1 MAFKGVAT
9 TSSANLSNKVY
20 FWVKSVDGVG
30 LKTWIYV
37 SADAATTVD
46 GSNYITDQNFID
58 VLQPGELIWVYVVGS
73 IDDTRDILA
82 DLAAGITD
90 LSLHLVLENT
100 GSVVDLSN
108 DLLAAT
114 VTYGD

>member
-9 TSSANLSNKVY
+9 TSGANLSNKVY
-20 FWVKSVDGVG
+20 MWVRSIDGAG
-30 LKTWIYV
+30 LQEWVYV

-46 GSNYITDQNFID
+46 GSNYITDQAFID
-58 VLQPGELIWVYVVGS
+58 LLQVGDRIWAYQVGS

-90 LSLHLVLENT
+90 LSMHLVLENT
-100 GSVVDLSN
+100 GTVVDLSD
-108 DLLAAT
+108 DLLGAS

>member
-1 MAFKGVAT
+1 MSFKGVAT

-20 FWVKSVDGVG
+20 MWVKSIDGVG
-30 LKTWIYV
+30 LQEWIYV
-37 SADAATTVD
+37 SADAATSVD
-46 GSNYITDQNFID
+46 GSNYITDQAFID
-58 VLQPGELIWVYVVGS
+58 VLNPGDRIWAYQVGS

-82 DLAAGITD
+82 DLAGGITD

-100 GSVVDLSN
+100 GSVVDLS
-108 DLLAAT
+108 DDILGAT

>member
-1 MAFKGVAT
+1 MAFKG
-9 TSSANLSNKVY
+9 TSASSTLDRNKQY
-20 FWVKSVDGVG
+20 FWTILEMGNG
-30 LKTWIYV
+30 LRLHGYV

-46 GSNYITDQNFID
+46 GSNYIDDQDYID
-58 VLQPGELIWVYVVGS
+58 YLTPGDLVLAYQAGA
-73 IDDTRDILA
+73 IDDTQSVLD

-108 DLLAAT
+108 DLLGAT